1 MTEISGWSRRIAAGL
16 ATLAVV
22 GLGVFVLGRL
32 ADTPAVAMGL
42 TVAWFAAALVV
53 AALVVR
59 RRRGLAVPVAG
70 GYLLAAVAT
79 GVLVGLPTVVNR
91 TVNDADVP
99 VVVAPG
105 PAGSGPTGA
114 SDTTPTAA
122 AGTAGT
128 AAPAA
133 AVEIGRAGLVGID
146 HRASGTA
153 RLIRLPDGSLLVRL
167 DRIDVQPGPDYY
179 AAWPGSR
186 ATAAA
191 RTTPCR
197 ATARST
203 PPRPC

>member
-1 MTEISGWSRRIAAGL
+1 
-16 ATLAVV
+16 
-22 GLGVFVLGRL
+22 
-32 ADTPAVAMGL
+32 
-42 TVAWFAAALVV
+42 
-53 AALVVR
+53 
-59 RRRGLAVPVAG
+59 
-70 GYLLAAVAT
+70 
-79 GVLVGLPTVVNR
+79 
-91 TVNDADVP
+91 VP

-122 AGTAGT
+122 AGTAGA

-179 AAWPGSR
+179 VHLVPGPGRRAPGDGTGLARLKGNRGSQNYPVPR
-186 ATAAA
+186 DRPVDIPATVLIWCRTFDTPVATA
-191 RTTPCR
+191 TIG
-197 ATARST
+197 
-203 PPRPC
+203 